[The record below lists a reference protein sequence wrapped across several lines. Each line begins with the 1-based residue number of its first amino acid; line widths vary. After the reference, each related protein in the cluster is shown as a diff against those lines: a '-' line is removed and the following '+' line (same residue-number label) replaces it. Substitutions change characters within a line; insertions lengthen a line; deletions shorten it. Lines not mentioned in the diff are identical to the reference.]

1 MLISDSSHTQ
11 DSDCEQS
18 SNSTGKNNILRN
30 GNGNGVSFYGY
41 GNRSYVAPRGSFVLI
56 PESLGGS
63 PKKQSANKRD
73 QYSNLRG
80 SMVDDE
86 SPSKHNHSHS
96 PNRMS
101 HVNDVSSFPQNINSK
116 SGSSS
121 SVTDSEGDHKI
132 ANNDSSKINN

>member
-1 MLISDSSHTQ
+1 MF
-11 DSDCEQS
+11 CE
-18 SNSTGKNNILRN
+18 RE
-30 GNGNGVSFYGY
+30 VY

-63 PKKQSANKRD
+63 PKKQSVNKRD

-86 SPSKHNHSHS
+86 SPSKHNHSHDHSHSHSHS

-116 SGSSS
+116 NGSSS
-121 SVTDSEGDHKI
+121 SVIDSEGDHKI